1 MYNLKKT
8 SEKMKKYILFDN
20 DGVLVETEIW
30 YFRANV
36 KVLKDIG
43 ITLHEDVYLKLMA
56 QGKTSWEIAREQGIS
71 EETIIQSRYKR
82 DEYYQEYL
90 KNEHIEIQGVEEILK
105 ELKEKYKMAI
115 ITTSRRVDFNII
127 HNNRNIKDYMKF
139 ILCVEDYPKAKP
151 HPDPYLAGLS
161 KFNAKKEETIV
172 VEDSERGLKSAVAAG
187 IDCVIVKNDFVSSH
201 DFSKAKY
208 KIDSLSELEKL
219 L

>member
-1 MYNLKKT
+1 MR
-8 SEKMKKYILFDN
+8 KYILFDN

-36 KVLKDIG
+36 KVLKNLG
-43 ITLHEDVYLKLMA
+43 ITLHEDVYLNLMA
-56 QGKTSWEIAREQGIS
+56 QGKTSWEIARANGIS
-71 EETIIQSRYKR
+71 EELIIKSRFKR

-90 KNEHIEIQGVEEILK
+90 RKEHIEITGVEEVLQALK
-105 ELKEKYKMAI
+105 QKYQMAI

-127 HNNRNIKDYMKF
+127 HQQRNIKNYMDF
-139 ILCVEDYPKAKP
+139 ILCVEDYPRSKP
-151 HPDPYLAGLS
+151 QPDPYLAGLS
-161 KFNAKKEETIV
+161 KFDAKKEETIV

-187 IDCVIVKNDFVSSH
+187 IDCVIVKNDFVSTH

-208 KIDSLSELEKL
+208 KIESLDELISL